1 MEKGK
6 IFKYVFLI
14 LLLLYL
20 SIYFTSVSGYYEY
33 KNYKKMSLTEEQIV
47 KFEEDVKAGKDVS
60 VEDYIVEEKK
70 DYNNK
75 IANAGKRISYTI
87 SDVMAKVLEESFKEI
102 SKFVTE

>member
-1 MEKGK
+1 MEKTK
-6 IFKYVFLI
+6 IFKFIFIV

-20 SIYFTSVSGYYEY
+20 SLYFTGVSGYYEY
-33 KNYKKMSLTEEQIV
+33 KNYKKMSLTEEQII
-47 KFEEDVKAGKDVS
+47 KFEEDVKAGKDVN

-75 IANAGKRISYTI
+75 IANAGKKISFTI
-87 SDVMAKVLEESFKEI
+87 SGILSKVLSETFKEI